1 MWTCATCWDR
11 RGRSRASEKDGGGGL
26 FCGYLRGGHVLTMI
40 VVCATNRDAG
50 GTFAGCVRARH
61 ARAGLTAVGDTE
73 SSWIADGAWWTDRS
87 PAERAGREEPRHD
100 RR

>member
-1 MWTCATCWDR
+1 MLRRGNTTPTPTYTARTYGAEIAGDGTCAACWDR

-50 GTFAGCVRARH
+50 GIFAGCVRAR
-61 ARAGLTAVGDTE
+61 
-73 SSWIADGAWWTDRS
+73 
-87 PAERAGREEPRHD
+87 
-100 RR
+100 